1 MGKKL
6 SEAEEARHTQ
16 MADWAES
23 DAGLIPE
30 DAVFI
35 AGEGP
40 GARLAYLEHLLGSS
54 KAVDE
59 HGDGAG
65 LDG

>member
-1 MGKKL
+1 
-6 SEAEEARHTQ
+6 